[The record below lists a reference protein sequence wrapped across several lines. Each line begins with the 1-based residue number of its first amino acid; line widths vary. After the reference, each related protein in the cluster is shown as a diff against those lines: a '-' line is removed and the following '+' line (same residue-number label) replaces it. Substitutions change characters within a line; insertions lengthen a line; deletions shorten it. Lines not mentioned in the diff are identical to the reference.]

1 MLSFSLF
8 PGVVAFQPQESEKFI
23 SIPILS
29 NDIAS
34 DTLTFLVRLSS
45 SSDAVVNGDGVRVGE
60 RDSVRVVIASRP
72 QALVPYFPALPEVVS
87 VIPSEEDEEEEL
99 ARGSQLFSD
108 LPLLCITVR
117 ITGVCR

>member
-1 MLSFSLF
+1 M
-8 PGVVAFQPQESEKFI
+8 VAFQPQESEKFI

-34 DTLTFLVRLSS
+34 DTSTFLVRLSS

-60 RDSVRVVIASRP
+60 RDGVRVVIASRP
-72 QALVPYFPALPEVVS
+72 QALVPYFPALPELVS
-87 VIPSEEDEEEEL
+87 VVPSEEEEEL